1 MAALDV
7 SFVEEILEERK
18 RSGDADDPRA
28 DLELMQSRTI
38 LSLRMGRR
46 PTMTILGNSG
56 LTESLLRFHQAQSII

>member
-1 MAALDV
+1 MAALDA

-38 LSLRMGRR
+38 LSLRMGMR
-46 PTMTILGNSG
+46 PTIMGNSG
-56 LTESLLRFHQAQSII
+56 LIESLWRFNRAQSIT